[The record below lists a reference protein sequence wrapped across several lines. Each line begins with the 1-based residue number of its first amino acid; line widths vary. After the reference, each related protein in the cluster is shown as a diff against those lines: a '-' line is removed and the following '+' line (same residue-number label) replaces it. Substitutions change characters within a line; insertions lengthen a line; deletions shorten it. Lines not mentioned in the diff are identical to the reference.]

1 MRSIIYECDMETV
14 AYIVQRLKPLY
25 QSEDIC
31 HQIAYWILESIT
43 KAEQQDLLAQPLIL
57 TAAQEQELNRWLE
70 LHVDQRMPLQYL
82 IGWVP
87 FGPLRI
93 LVEPPV
99 LIPRPETEEWC
110 LRLCGQLE
118 RLQVNNIAILDLCT
132 GSGCIALLLAHT
144 LPMARVDATD
154 IAEHALSLAKKNAA
168 HNHIKGVHFFH
179 SDIYDHIPADSKYD
193 LIVANP
199 PYISSDE
206 WQTVEP
212 SVTLWEDKQA
222 LLASNSGLDIIERI
236 INRAK
241 EFLIYSQAMDQKD
254 IPQLVIEIGYHQ
266 ADAVRKLL
274 KDAGFTKIAIIKDL
288 AGNDRVAQANI

>member
-1 MRSIIYECDMETV
+1 MDILEH
-14 AYIVQRLKPLY
+14 IVQRLKPLY
-25 QSEDIC
+25 QSTGIC
-31 HQIAYWILESIT
+31 HQVALWILQAIT
-43 KAEQQDLLAQPLIL
+43 HAKEQDLLAHPSLML
-57 TAAQEQELNRWLE
+57 TAQEERKLDRWLE

-93 LVEPPV
+93 IVEPPI

-110 LRLCGQLE
+110 LRLCEQLK
-118 RLQVNNIAILDLCT
+118 RLRINNISILDLCT
-132 GSGCIALLLAHT
+132 GSGCIALLLSHI
-144 LPMARVDATD
+144 LPMARIDATD
-154 IAEHALSLAKKNAA
+154 ISAQALSLAQKNAA

-179 SDIYDHIPADSKYD
+179 SDIYDHIPADRTYD

-199 PYISSDE
+199 PYISEAE
-206 WQTVEP
+206 WQTVDP

-222 LLASNSGLDIIERI
+222 LLAQNNGLEIIERI

-241 EFLIYSQAMDQKD
+241 EFLVYNQAMDQKD

-266 ADAVRKLL
+266 ADAVQKLL
-274 KDAGFTKIAIIKDL
+274 QQAGFTKIAIIKDL
-288 AGNDRVAQANI
+288 AGNDRVAQANIQ